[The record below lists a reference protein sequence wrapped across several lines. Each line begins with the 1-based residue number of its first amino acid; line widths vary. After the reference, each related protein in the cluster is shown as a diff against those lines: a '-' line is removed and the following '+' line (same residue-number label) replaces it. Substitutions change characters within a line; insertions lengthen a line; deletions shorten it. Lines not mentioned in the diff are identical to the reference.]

1 MPDVASLTQ
10 LIPLGGVTFLIIY
23 LVGTLVSDRATTK
36 QDRMIERARWTEER
50 EEMRRQHRKDIE
62 NITSDMISQLKWQR
76 ERITQ
81 LEAEV
86 RELRNRREQL

>member
-36 QDRMIERARWTEER
+36 QDRMIERTRWTEER

>member
-1 MPDVASLTQ
+1 VPDVASLTQ

-36 QDRMIERARWTEER
+36 QDRMIERTRWTEER

>member
-1 MPDVASLTQ
+1 
-10 LIPLGGVTFLIIY
+10 
-23 LVGTLVSDRATTK
+23 
-36 QDRMIERARWTEER
+36 MIERARWTEER